1 MNTIEIV
8 IENTQSKRTI
18 EQGTSLS
25 VLAQEYYNE
34 LQKENGTSPY
44 PILGA
49 LVNNRVESLEYNIFR
64 PKTIQFFDITHRQGW
79 RIYQNSLCFL
89 LYKATRDIYPQ
100 SQLTICHSMTNGFY
114 CTIRNTENGQI
125 PDQLEMA
132 QKIRERMHELQISD
146 LPFSRKSM
154 LLEDAITAF
163 ENNNVPGTLRL
174 LKGLSQL
181 YVSVQSLDGT
191 IHKTASQLAP
201 TTGCLHCWDFY
212 PYEEGYILQCP
223 DRKNPSLLSLRQETP
238 KLFNVFQEHK
248 KWVKLLGADTIP
260 SLNEIVRNNGAN
272 HLIHVA
278 EALHEKKYAEI
289 AEMIYQRK
297 DKVRM
302 VLLAGPSSSGKT
314 TSCRR
319 LSVQLS
325 ILGFDVKQI
334 SLDDYFVHRE
344 RTPKL
349 PNGEYDFENIEALD
363 IPLLNEHL
371 HRLFNGEEV
380 EIPTFDFLSG
390 NPYYSG
396 KTMKLTP
403 QSILLVEGI
412 HALNP
417 RLTSQID
424 DELKF
429 RVYLSALTQIAID
442 NQNMIHSSDNRL
454 IRRMVR
460 DNNFRGW
467 PARETLRRWPEVQR
481 GERIHIFPYQENADV
496 MFNTALLYELGVLR
510 TVAEPLLKRVPETCE
525 EYAEAQR
532 LLSFIELIEPIDPK
546 YIPPTSIMREFLGG
560 SSFEY

>member
-8 IENTQSKRTI
+8 IENTQIRRSI
-18 EQGTSLS
+18 AQGTSLAS
-25 VLAQEYYNE
+25 LAREYYEE
-34 LQKENGTSPY
+34 LKQNQNTLPY

-64 PKTIQFFDITHRQGW
+64 PKTIRFFDITHRQGW

-89 LYKATRDIYPQ
+89 LFKAVRDIYPQ
-100 SQLTICHSMTNGFY
+100 AQLTICHSLTNGFY
-114 CTIRNTENGQI
+114 CTLTFDEGYEAPN
-125 PDQLEMA
+125 QLEIA
-132 QKIRERMHELQISD
+132 QTLREHMHKLQVANI
-146 LPFSRKSM
+146 PFSRQSM
-154 LLEDAITAF
+154 LLADAIELF
-163 ENNNVPGTLRL
+163 EKSNIPDTLRL
-174 LKGLSQL
+174 LKELPQL

-191 IHKTASQLAP
+191 VHKTASQLAP
-201 TTGCLHCWDFY
+201 TTGCLQCWDFR

-223 DRKNPSLLSLRQETP
+223 DRKNPDMLSLSQETP

-248 KWVKLLGADTIP
+248 KWVKLLGVDTIP
-260 SLNEIVRNNGAN
+260 SLNEIVRNKGTN

-278 EALHEKKYAEI
+278 EALHEKKYSEI
-289 AEMIYQRK
+289 AEMIYERK
-297 DKVRM
+297 DTVRM

-325 ILGFDVKQI
+325 ILGFDVKQL
-334 SLDDYFVHRE
+334 SLDDYFVPRD

-349 PNGEYDFENIEALD
+349 PNGEFDFENIETLD
-363 IPLLNEHL
+363 IPLLNDHL
-371 HRLFNGEEV
+371 QRLFNGEEV

-390 NPYYSG
+390 NPYFNG
-396 KTMKLTP
+396 KTLQLTP

-417 RLTSQID
+417 RLTAQID
-424 DELKF
+424 DQLKF
-429 RVYLSALTQIAID
+429 KVYLSALTQIALD
-442 NQNMIHSSDNRL
+442 NQNIIHSSDNRL
-454 IRRMVR
+454 IRRIVR

-467 PARETLRRWPEVQR
+467 DARETLRRWPEVQR
-481 GERIHIFPYQENADV
+481 GERIHIFPYQENADA
-496 MFNTALLYELGVLR
+496 MFNSALLYELGVLR